1 MISFTIPLRPVPKDR
16 PRAGKSGIF
25 YTPKKTKE
33 YEQTASMFYLQA
45 VKNPFDCPVSVSMR
59 FYGKNLRGDIDNYI
73 KSCLDAGN
81 GIAWKTDKQVKEIY
95 ARIENDPNERT
106 EITIKPFE

>member
-16 PRAGKSGIF
+16 PRAGKSGSSI
-25 YTPKKTKE
+25 PQKTKE

-73 KSCLDAGN
+73 KSSPRCGN